1 VNLTTF
7 LSSYTRR
14 PTDYELNGL
23 IMTDRTRRDLIVAA
37 TALAAGMVAT
47 GSHAAAPI
55 PANKN
60 AFPPVVHHVFFW
72 LKNPDSKED
81 LAKLLA
87 GLRTLAGID
96 TVRGIHIGVPA
107 ETEQRGV
114 VDGSYSASELLFFDD
129 VAGQNAYQVHPI
141 HKQFVA
147 DCEHL
152 WQRVVVYDVKPA
164 AP

>member
-1 VNLTTF
+1 
-7 LSSYTRR
+7 
-14 PTDYELNGL
+14 
-23 IMTDRTRRDLIVAA
+23 MTDRSRRDLLLAA
-37 TALAAGMVAT
+37 TALTVG
-47 GSHAAAPI
+47 AAANGARAAVPV
-55 PANKN
+55 PAGK
-60 AFPPVVHHVFFW
+60 ASFPPVVHHVFFW
-72 LKNPDSKED
+72 LKNPDSQED
-81 LAKLLA
+81 LAALLA

-107 ETEQRGV
+107 DTEQRGV

-152 WQRVVVYDVKPA
+152 WQRVVVYDVKA
-164 AP
+164 VES